1 VSSGALC
8 GEKEPRLY
16 MWMLLILCIFA
27 AAGADHFSNKE
38 GQICRNE
45 SFCFPE
51 TFTATH
57 EFTVIQP
64 EQLIPPG
71 LHIRLN
77 LTSGLKE
84 GKLMP
89 VPVANDSGSDLVL
102 SDQSQKVNESS
113 EQDVTISDISQD
125 STLSLEERTS
135 LSLLL
140 KDDQTILQN
149 LEFLEEISHDVD
161 VGEELTVN
169 FNSIFLLLDHE
180 NDTVKEHV
188 LLIIGNSVSNNYK
201 ALNNLIKSTPV
212 LFPKLTS
219 LLKNESVTI
228 SVEKRCF
235 YAFSCM
241 IRGLGIMFFKDYDGF
256 SLLKQLYVDKPRL
269 EFKILQ
275 LMSDLMDANMSTE
288 LSTTDSLNLVD
299 MDFWCLV
306 LENSKDLETFIH
318 HKCP

>member
-1 VSSGALC
+1 
-8 GEKEPRLY
+8 
-16 MWMLLILCIFA
+16 MLLALYIFV
-27 AAGADHFSNKE
+27 AAGTGHISNKD

-51 TFTATH
+51 TFTATN

-64 EQLIPPG
+64 EQLVPPG

-89 VPVANDSGSDLVL
+89 LQVANDSRTDLIL
-102 SDQSQKVNESS
+102 SDQPQEVNDTVELSG
-113 EQDVTISDISQD
+113 QNVTISDISQD
-125 STLSLEERTS
+125 SSLSLEERTS

-140 KDDQTILQN
+140 KDDQTILKN

-161 VGEELTVN
+161 VGEELTLN
-169 FNSIFLLLDHE
+169 FNSIFSLLDHE
-180 NDTVKEHV
+180 NDNVKEHV

-212 LFPKLTS
+212 VFSKLEG
-219 LLKNESVTI
+219 LLKDGSVTL
-228 SVEKRCF
+228 SVEKRGF

-241 IRGLGIMFFKDYDGF
+241 VRGLGVMFFKDYDGF

-269 EFKILQ
+269 ELKILQ
-275 LMSDLMDANMSTE
+275 LMSDLIDANMPSE
-288 LSTTDSLNLVD
+288 HSTTLLHLVD

-306 LENSKDLETFIH
+306 LENSKDFETFIN